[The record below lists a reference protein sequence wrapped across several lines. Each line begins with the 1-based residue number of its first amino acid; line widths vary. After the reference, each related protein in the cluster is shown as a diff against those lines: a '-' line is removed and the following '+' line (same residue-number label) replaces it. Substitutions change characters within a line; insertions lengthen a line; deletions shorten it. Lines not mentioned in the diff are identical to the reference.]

1 MGLEEVELEI
11 FNNINKYIK
20 NIKKMLKISLFG
32 LAAIVIFIFYA
43 LLTNA

>member
-20 NIKKMLKISLFG
+20 NIKKMLKISL
-32 LAAIVIFIFYA
+32 
-43 LLTNA
+43 T